1 MYRCRMLVLTRKVGE
16 AIVIG
21 NDVVVT
27 VLEVR
32 GGQIRIG
39 IDAPRSLAVHRAEIY
54 RQVTAENQAAV
65 VDAVDGAEAIRGMVL
80 RRRDANQP

>member
-1 MYRCRMLVLTRKVGE
+1 MLVLTRKVGE

-32 GGQIRIG
+32 GGQIRLGIG
-39 IDAPRSLAVHRAEIY
+39 APRSLSVHRAEIY
-54 RQVTAENQAAV
+54 QQVIAENRAAV
-65 VDAVDGAEAIRGMVL
+65 ESSEADADQVKSGGMIL
-80 RRRDANQP
+80 RRPN

>member
-1 MYRCRMLVLTRKVGE
+1 MLVLTRKVGE

-39 IDAPRSLAVHRAEIY
+39 IDAPRSLSVHRAEIY
-54 RQVTAENQAAV
+54 QQVTAENQRAV
-65 VDAVDGAEAIRGMVL
+65 ANVGESTEAIRSGGLTL
-80 RRRDANQP
+80 RPKT

>member
-1 MYRCRMLVLTRKVGE
+1 MLVLTRKVGE

-65 VDAVDGAEAIRGMVL
+65 AGAVDGAEAARGMIL
-80 RRRDANQP
+80 RRRDTDQP